1 MGSTRPGMIRL
12 ITSGKELNTDQNGM
26 TLKKLKVVDRQSFM
40 AMKRTTDIKNGL
52 ESDKT
57 EDTVEEV

>member
-1 MGSTRPGMIRL
+1 MIRL

-40 AMKRTTDIKNGL
+40 AMKRTTDVKNGL

-57 EDTVEEV
+57 EDTVGEEV